1 VGLRCGGGSR
11 LFGRCAKVREEMKRE
26 IESVD
31 EYIAAQPEAAQQA
44 LELVRTA
51 IRKAVPKA
59 EESITYKMPTYKMH
73 GERLIYFA
81 GWKQHYSLYPAT
93 KRLIATLKNDLKPYE
108 VVKSTVRFSLAE
120 PVPAKLIERIA
131 KFRAKEVSESKKTQQ

>member
-1 VGLRCGGGSR
+1 

-31 EYIAAQPEAAQQA
+31 EYIAAQPEAAQRA

-73 GERLIYFA
+73 GERLLYFA